1 MFSMACVSHSV
12 HRGGGDMHDWGV
24 LLGVGV
30 CMAGGVCGWGNVWL
44 GVSVWLGC
52 AWLGGMCD

>member
-30 CMAGGVCGWGNVWL
+30 CMAGGVCGL
-44 GVSVWLGC
+44 GVHDWG
-52 AWLGGMCD
+52 ARMAEGGVRG